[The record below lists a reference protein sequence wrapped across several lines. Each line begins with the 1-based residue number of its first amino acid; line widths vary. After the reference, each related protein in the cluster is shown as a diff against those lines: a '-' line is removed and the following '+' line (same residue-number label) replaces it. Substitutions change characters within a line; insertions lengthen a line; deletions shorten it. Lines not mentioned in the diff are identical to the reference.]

1 MLSDSMKN
9 VCLTAILQNK
19 RTVFK
24 QEWKKTFILHVAPI
38 LGKKKGCWLIIL
50 RDLNSSN
57 IMNLFM
63 EKIKPI
69 KAYCN

>member
-1 MLSDSMKN
+1 MLRESTKN
-9 VCLTAILQNK
+9 VCPLIAILKNK
-19 RTVFK
+19 RTLFK
-24 QEWKKTFILHVAPI
+24 QEWKKTFILHVAQI
-38 LGKKKGCWLIIL
+38 LGKKSCWLIIL
-50 RDLNSSN
+50 RDLNSPN